1 MSPSK
6 GNNLP
11 IPAGMRDW
19 LPPEA
24 GKRRMLMN
32 TLLDKIALSGYQEIA
47 TPLLEYYQ
55 ALTKGEAGT
64 APDNLYKLL
73 ERDGSILALRPEM
86 TMPIARVIGGGKM
99 PGKPP
104 WRLMYGQEVF
114 RYELVQAGRQRGFSQ
129 VGVELVGEAGPEA
142 DCEILA
148 LAISALK
155 KSGLEKF
162 TVSLGHM
169 GVLKGLL
176 SSLSWEQEQLEAL
189 RSYILEK
196 DFVGLHQLL
205 DKAGLDTI
213 LKEELINLLTRPL
226 TLAELK
232 TLIPAVHDNIR
243 PALQEIARI
252 AELLDTFGFLPYL
265 QIDLSTLRAQ
275 DYYTGMVFEIYTA
288 GIGYP
293 IGGGGR
299 YDQLLRHFGRD
310 LPATGFALGVERILL
325 SLQGGSQNEE

>member
-1 MSPSK
+1 MCPSN
-6 GNNLP
+6 GNNWP
-11 IPAGMRDW
+11 VPVGMRDW
-19 LPPEA
+19 PPPEA
-24 GKRRMLMN
+24 GKRRKLIN
-32 TLLDKIALSGYQEIA
+32 TLLDKLALSGYQEIA

-55 ALTKGEAGT
+55 VLTKGETGA

-73 ERDGSILALRPEM
+73 ERDGSILALRPEV
-86 TMPIARVIGGGKM
+86 TTPIARIIGGGKM

-129 VGVELVGEAGPEA
+129 VGVELIGEAGPQA

-148 LAISALK
+148 LAISTLRE
-155 KSGLEKF
+155 SGLQKF

-176 SSLSWEQEQLEAL
+176 SSLSWEQERLEEL
-189 RSYILEK
+189 KTCILEK
-196 DFVGLHQLL
+196 DFVGLSQLL
-205 DKAGLDTI
+205 EQARLDKDI
-213 LKEELINLLTRPL
+213 KDELINLLTRPL
-226 TLAELK
+226 TVAELK
-232 TLIPAVHDNIR
+232 ALTSAVHESIR
-243 PALQEIARI
+243 PALQELAQITD
-252 AELLDTFGFLPYL
+252 LLDAQGYLPYL

-275 DYYTGMVFEIYTA
+275 DYYTGMVFEIYTS

-299 YDQLLRHFGRD
+299 YDQLLQHFGRD
-310 LPATGFALGVERILL
+310 LPSTGFALGVERIML
-325 SLQGGSQNEE
+325 SMEGE